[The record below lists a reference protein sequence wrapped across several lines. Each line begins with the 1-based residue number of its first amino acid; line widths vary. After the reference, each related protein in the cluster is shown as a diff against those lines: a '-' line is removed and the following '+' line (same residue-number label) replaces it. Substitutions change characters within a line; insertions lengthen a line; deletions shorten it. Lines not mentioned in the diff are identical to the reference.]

1 MCEIYKNLSLEDIDG
16 EIWKDIEE
24 FPNYQVSNMGRVKS
38 FNRNDE
44 LIKQQSLNHGYLRV
58 GLWKNGKRA
67 NPIVHRLVAQTFIP
81 NPENKPQ
88 VNHKNE
94 IKTDNRV
101 ENLEWMTCA
110 ENNSYGTKIE
120 RSIETKRK
128 MGILKQCAD
137 TMSEYNKQIKSKK
150 VYLFSKDKK
159 FIKEYYS
166 ACEAARNCKYNDKKY
181 IQGNISGACRGERN
195 HKYKNCY
202 WYYEETLPKELLEQI
217 KGDDGVVLVL
227 GGMIS
232 AGKSTATKILSEH
245 FNSKAFYEPVDESEN
260 PILAKFYEDKS
271 RYSFELQMLFLGRR
285 FKMIK
290 QALKEKNN
298 VLDRS
303 IYEDQLFAKINYLN
317 GDMEKYQYDMY
328 CEIANEMMEEIEGM
342 PKKAPDLMIY
352 LEVPFETI
360 LERIKKRGRECEL
373 NPDDITYYR
382 QLWEAY
388 KDWYEEYDASPKI
401 KINNYEEY
409 DLSTE
414 KGKQHLIDEVEKAL
428 KENTL

>member
-1 MCEIYKNLSLEDIDG
+1 MCEIYKNLSLEDMPD
-16 EIWKDIEE
+16 EVWKDIPGYEGL
-24 FPNYQVSNMGRVKS
+24 YQVSNMGRIKS
-38 FNRNDE
+38 LKKEILGRNE
-44 LIKQQSLNHGYLRV
+44 SVYPFKEKILSQQIHRDGYLRL
-58 GLWKNGKRA
+58 GLRKDGKKQKHYF
-67 NPIVHRLVAQTFIP
+67 VHRLVAQSFIP

-101 ENLEWMTCA
+101 ENLEWATVR
-110 ENNSYGTKIE
+110 ENNIYGTRLQRVFE
-120 RSIETKRK
+120 
-128 MGILKQCAD
+128 KQ
-137 TMSEYNKQIKSKK
+137 KK
-150 VYLFSKDKK
+150 PVLQYDLQGN
-159 FIKEYYS
+159 FIKEWES
-166 ACEAARNCKYNDKKY
+166 TVECGRNGYN
-181 IQGNISGACRGERN
+181 QGHVAECCRGERN
-195 HKYKNCY
+195 KHKNSK
-202 WYYEETLPKELLEQI
+202 WYYKETLPKELLNQV

-232 AGKSTATKILSEH
+232 SGKTTATKILSEY

-317 GDMEKYQYDMY
+317 GDMEQYQYDMY

-360 LERIKKRGRECEL
+360 LERIQKRGRECEL

-388 KDWYEEYDASPKI
+388 KDWFEEYDASPKI
-401 KINNYEEY
+401 KIENYGEY

-414 KGKQHLIDEVEKAL
+414 KGKQHLINEVEKAL